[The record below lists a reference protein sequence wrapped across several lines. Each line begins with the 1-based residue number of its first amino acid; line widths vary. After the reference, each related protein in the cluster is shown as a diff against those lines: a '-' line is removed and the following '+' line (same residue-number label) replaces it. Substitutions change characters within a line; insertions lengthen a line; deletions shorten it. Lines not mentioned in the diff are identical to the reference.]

1 VDEPSS
7 SPEVPSWLNHA
18 AALGWRLLVVGGALY
33 VVLTVLDRLR
43 LVVMPVLFALFLTAI
58 LAPPAQ
64 WLKKR
69 RWPPLLATFAVF
81 LVALTV
87 FVGLGFWLVPRVA
100 SQFGD
105 VGRQASQGFKDVQ
118 RWLTHAPF
126 NLKQADIDRYIKD
139 ARDGLS
145 SRQGQIVQ
153 GALTGVGVAVEVIT
167 TTLLTVVITFFFV
180 KDGDKIAAWF
190 VGLIAPERAE
200 EMRAIGRRSWEALGG
215 YIRGTAVNG
224 IVNGTVM
231 GVTLVVVGV
240 PLALPLAFITFVGAF
255 IPLVGAIVTGVVATL
270 IALVAK
276 GGVAALVVLGATILV
291 HNLEGYLVGPFVLGR
306 AVHLH
311 PIAVLLSL
319 TTGTILAGALG
330 AFLAVPVL
338 SILVA
343 IVGYYR
349 GDDPSA
355 IEAAGRG
362 TDDDKPE
369 PLRTAG

>member
-7 SPEVPSWLNHA
+7 PEVPGWLNHA
-18 AALGWRLLVVGGALY
+18 AALGWRLLVVAAALY
-33 VVLTVLDRLR
+33 AVLTVLDRLR
-43 LVVMPVLFALFLTAI
+43 LVVMPVLFALFLTAV

-69 RWPPLLATFAVF
+69 RWPPLLAAFAVF
-81 LVALTV
+81 VVAAAVLV
-87 FVGLGFWLVPRVA
+87 GIGFWLVPRVA
-100 SQFGD
+100 NQFGD
-105 VGRQASQGFKDVQ
+105 VGKQASQGFKDVQ

-126 NLKQADIDRYIKD
+126 HLKQADIDRYIRD
-139 ARDGLS
+139 ARNGLS

-167 TTLLTVVITFFFV
+167 TTVLTVVITFFFV
-180 KDGDKIAAWF
+180 KDGDKIGTWF
-190 VGLIAPERAE
+190 VGLVAPERE
-200 EMRAIGRRSWEALGG
+200 VELRAIGRRSWDALGG

-311 PIAVLLSL
+311 PVAVLLAL

-338 SILVA
+338 SVLVA
-343 IVGYYR
+343 IIGYYR
-349 GDDPSA
+349 GDDPRD
-355 IEAAGRG
+355 IEADGRG

-369 PLRTAG
+369 PLRSAAG